1 MSWGWEHFQ
10 QIHISG
16 WAIPLTRVDSLLGC
30 RYCSWWDANILL
42 IGRERRW
49 FQKCQWKHSVSL
61 SPVYQRLLLEQ
72 RQFLFETEA
81 PLKLISF
88 HSCVGKCVGHVL
100 MSRLDRR
107 RGNVGPRETVIV
119 HSSCVPSL
127 GCIRSPCTRVFLCCI
142 VRTPHTF
149 MLCLMSIRGYHAKSD
164 PGSIDLDAN

>member
-16 WAIPLTRVDSLLGC
+16 WAIPLTRVDSLLSC
-30 RYCSWWDANILL
+30 RYCSWWDANMK
-42 IGRERRW
+42 RER
-49 FQKCQWKHSVSL
+49 VSL

-127 GCIRSPCTRVFLCCI
+127 GCIRSPCTRPVFSLQWAFLCCI

-149 MLCLMSIRGYHAKSD
+149 MLCLMSIRGYRAKSD